1 MSAKQN
7 PFVWYDVMT
16 TDTKAAE
23 AFYAKVVGWDIK
35 DSGMPDRYYGI
46 LFAGAAMVGGLMP
59 IPEDARAMG
68 AQPAWMGYIGVDDV
82 DDYAKR
88 VRAMGG
94 AILRDC
100 TDIPGVGRFAVAADS
115 HQVKLARFR
124 IVDAPVD
131 PGDEQIAVWRRF
143 DDREARCI
151 LHFVERARG
160 RKSTFAVVHREANV
174 GARFIAL
181 FAGNGPNDISTIIG
195 AESYFGSVLFAL
207 DRFLDIVYP
216 LCARPSLAVVR
227 RCGQ

>member
-1 MSAKQN
+1 MFAKQN

-100 TDIPGVGRFAVAADS
+100 TDIPGVGRFAVAADPHGAGFILFKPNTDQTPAPAPMGAPGHVGWPS
-115 HQVKLARFR
+115 YTPGTGLAPS
-124 IVDAPVD
+124 ISIPVCSAG
-131 PGDEQIAVWRRF
+131 PRTKRWIW
-143 DDREARCI
+143 ARWDSI
-151 LHFVERARG
+151 KRSKPPTSKA
-160 RKSTFAVVHREANV
+160 AA
-174 GARFIAL
+174 
-181 FAGNGPNDISTIIG
+181 
-195 AESYFGSVLFAL
+195 
-207 DRFLDIVYP
+207 
-216 LCARPSLAVVR
+216 
-227 RCGQ
+227 